1 MTTPPGRFA
10 GRLAVVTGGASGIGA
25 AVVRELARGGAEVV
39 VADLDA
45 GRAAALAG
53 ELGAIATVHARC
65 VDVRERAAVES
76 LFVGLP
82 RAPGLLVTCAGGAP
96 RSAALDT
103 DEATFAATLQL
114 NTAGFWRCA
123 QVAARAARAV
133 DAPLS
138 IVHVASSLHRG
149 PAPGLAH
156 FAAAKAA
163 SVTLVRCLAQE
174 WAVHRIR
181 VNAVVPGPVE
191 TPMTTPVWDASPGL
205 REGLRAGVPLGRLGE
220 PDDVARAVAWLA
232 SDEAAWVT
240 GTLLTVDG
248 GLEVAP

>member
-1 MTTPPGRFA
+1 MTVAGRFA

-25 AVVRELARGGAEVV
+25 AVARELAAGGAAVV

-45 GRAAALAG
+45 ARAAALAVAIG
-53 ELGAIATVHARC
+53 ARAQPLDVCDRGQVDALFAGLGQ
-65 VDVRERAAVES
+65 AADI
-76 LFVGLP
+76 
-82 RAPGLLVTCAGGAP
+82 LVTCAGGAG
-96 RSAALDT
+96 RSVALDT
-103 DEATFAATLQL
+103 DEATFGASMQL
-114 NTAGFWRCA
+114 NAGGFWRCA
-123 QVAARAARAV
+123 QVAARAAINAHR
-133 DAPLS
+133 PLS

-174 WAVHRIR
+174 WAADGVR

-191 TPMTTPVWDASPGL
+191 TPMTAPLWDRSPGV
-205 REGLRAGVPLGRLGE
+205 RETLRARIPLGRIGE
-220 PDDVARAVAWLA
+220 PPDVARAVAWLA
-232 SDEAAWVT
+232 SDEASWVT
-240 GTLLTVDG
+240 GAVLPVDG